1 VARYYNRNPGPFP
14 ARLRNGESALLP
26 GNSWTDIS
34 AEEDGSED
42 LMRGIK
48 LGYLARFEDLP
59 KDPPKESIPAAP
71 METGEAPKIPLPF
84 KPEAREKLELEPEE
98 PKTKSAP
105 PGHGEG
111 P

>member
-1 VARYYNRNPGPFP
+1 MARYYNRNPGPFP

-26 GNSWTDIS
+26 GNSWIDIS

-42 LMRGIK
+42 LMRGIQ

-59 KDPPKESIPAAP
+59 KESIPAVP
-71 METGEAPKIPLPF
+71 MESTETPKIPLPF
-84 KPEAREKLELEPEE
+84 KPEAKEKLELEPEE
-98 PKTKSAP
+98 PKIESVP
-105 PGHGEG
+105 PGHEEG